1 MDYSVNR
8 VSEGIDALATTRVA
22 IRPDGRMASEGFV
35 TSYKVLQVSGLR
47 STLLPG
53 HCWLAMSL
61 TGAASACRAA
71 RAARS
76 CRESSPLA
84 VSCPQGVAWSMQIDA
99 GDHAGPQATT
109 ELHWHWHR

>member
-1 MDYSVNR
+1 MSHLQTSTLLLIVSDHATGTQVKLVDYSVNR

-53 HCWLAMSL
+53 HC
-61 TGAASACRAA
+61 
-71 RAARS
+71 
-76 CRESSPLA
+76 
-84 VSCPQGVAWSMQIDA
+84 
-99 GDHAGPQATT
+99 
-109 ELHWHWHR
+109 